1 MQREK
6 TEAGLDNPNRHVL
19 QKRIEKNHFA
29 KACFPTAKEE
39 VMVGKIARNSK
50 VVKSGFL
57 QIPKEILKE
66 TFPLCRRPRYQF
78 SDYFPT
84 TDQPVMNS
92 LLMHNE

>member
-6 TEAGLDNPNRHVL
+6 KEARLDNPNRHVL
-19 QKRIEKNHFA
+19 QKRIKKNHFA
-29 KACFPTAKEE
+29 KACFPAPKEE

-66 TFPLCRRPRYQF
+66 TFPCVEGP
-78 SDYFPT
+78 DT
-84 TDQPVMNS
+84 NS
-92 LLMHNE
+92 LITSQQLISRS